1 MFKFIHMKIKI
12 FLVPLV
18 LGIVIS
24 FNVIAQEMGGTMY
37 VAAKTGLSIREK
49 PDAAATVLDKIP
61 YGTKITVLELEEER
75 KSNTTEGMLG
85 FWQKVKYN
93 NKTGFILDSYLLP
106 WAPPKLATIKESD
119 SYRMKN
125 YLAQVAVPFGA
136 KLTVKSGKMNNL
148 NEAGWQVTK
157 QLYKNGAEWH
167 EHVGYEYGS
176 TVYFLPGFTLQQG
189 FLLLRLIPEFKELI
203 GEKDEFPK
211 ESKTFKK
218 GEIEYQV
225 KIDKQVFNEDYSWVE
240 KIHIEYS
247 DGASYIFELYM
258 LDNQLVIFLASGV

>member
-1 MFKFIHMKIKI
+1 
-12 FLVPLV
+12 
-18 LGIVIS
+18 
-24 FNVIAQEMGGTMY
+24 MY

-49 PDAAATVLDKIP
+49 PDAAAKVLDKIP
-61 YGTKITVLELEEER
+61 YGTKITLLELGEER
-75 KSNTTEGMLG
+75 KGNTSEGLLG
-85 FWQKVKYN
+85 FWQKVSYK
-93 NKTGFILDSYLLP
+93 NKTGFVLDSYLLP
-106 WAPPKLATIKESD
+106 WASPKLATIKD
-119 SYRMKN
+119 MKN

-157 QLYKNGAEWH
+157 QLYTNGAEWH

-176 TVYFLPGFTLQQG
+176 TIYFLPGFTLQQG

-225 KIDKQVFNEDYSWVE
+225 KIDKQVFNEEYSWVE

-247 DGASYIFELYM
+247 DGATYIFELYM